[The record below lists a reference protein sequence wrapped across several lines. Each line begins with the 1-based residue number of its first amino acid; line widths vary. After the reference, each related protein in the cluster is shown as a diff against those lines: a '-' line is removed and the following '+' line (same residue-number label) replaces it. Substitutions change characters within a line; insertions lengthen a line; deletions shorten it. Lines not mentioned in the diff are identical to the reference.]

1 MLYKAAN
8 FWIMII
14 KSYYA
19 KQMFET
25 AWNKTILDNSEEG
38 DEAESSNESKAKG
51 LE

>member
-19 KQMFET
+19 KQMLKII
-25 AWNKTILDNSEEG
+25 WNKTILNNNKKEDK
-38 DEAESSNESKAKG
+38 AKSSNKNKIKR
-51 LE
+51 LK